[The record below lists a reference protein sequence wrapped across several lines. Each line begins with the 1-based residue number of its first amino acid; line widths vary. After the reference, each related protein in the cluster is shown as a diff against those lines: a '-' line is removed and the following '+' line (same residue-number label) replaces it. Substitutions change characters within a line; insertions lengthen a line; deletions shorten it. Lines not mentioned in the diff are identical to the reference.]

1 MSFNLSTTSPALL
14 TICLTYL
21 ILNLLSYP
29 NECEMGAH
37 CGFHL
42 HIMLSTFFMCLLA
55 SWVPPLKKCLLKSS
69 MDFGNWVLLL
79 LNCKSSLYILDRSP
93 LSDTWLA
100 NILSHSEGNL
110 FTFLMTSLEVQKFLI
125 VMKSN
130 LSTFL
135 LACAFGVI
143 SKKSL
148 PDPSVFS

>member
-21 ILNLLSYP
+21 ILNLLAYP

-42 HIMLSTFFMCLLA
+42 HIMLSIFFHVLIGQFGT
-55 SWVPPLKKCLLKSS
+55 SFEEILKSS

-93 LSDTWLA
+93 LSDT
-100 NILSHSEGNL
+100 
-110 FTFLMTSLEVQKFLI
+110 
-125 VMKSN
+125 
-130 LSTFL
+130 
-135 LACAFGVI
+135 
-143 SKKSL
+143 
-148 PDPSVFS
+148 